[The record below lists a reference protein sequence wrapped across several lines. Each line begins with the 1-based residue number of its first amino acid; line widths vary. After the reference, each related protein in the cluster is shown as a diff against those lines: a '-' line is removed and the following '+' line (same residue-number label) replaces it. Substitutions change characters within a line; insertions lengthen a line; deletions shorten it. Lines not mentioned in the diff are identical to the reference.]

1 MEDVD
6 HYGIDRVAEYALETA
21 WKHAKCVFLSFD
33 IDCLDPAFAPGTGTP
48 EPGGFLPREVLRL
61 LQLVAR
67 EGLVGMEVVEVSPP
81 YDVAEV
87 TSLLASRLIMDVL
100 GTLVLNRKLGRVP
113 PREGFPPVQE
123 TMD

>member
-1 MEDVD
+1 MVWE
-6 HYGIDRVAEYALETA
+6 E
-21 WKHAKCVFLSFD
+21 AKCVCFRFD
-33 IDCLDPAFAPGTGTP
+33 SGCLVGGFAPGTGTP

-81 YDVAEV
+81 YDVAEI

-100 GTLVLNRKLGRVP
+100 GTLVLHRKLGRVT
-113 PREGFPPVQE
+113 PREDVPPVE
-123 TMD
+123 EA